1 MDKNKNLF
9 LKIHLSEK
17 ESELIKFQKQFKESL
32 FYMFF
37 VLLKNYKQV
46 LLIECI
52 SIILEYLQFLYFP
65 FDSYVNNYLKIY
77 SLMLNGKK
85 KIFLRK

>member
-1 MDKNKNLF
+1 MDNKDLF
-9 LKIHLSEK
+9 MKIHLSEK
-17 ESELIKFQKQFKESL
+17 ESRFMKFQKEFKESL

-85 KIFLRK
+85 KIFLIK

>member
-1 MDKNKNLF
+1 MDNKDLF
-9 LKIHLSEK
+9 MKIHLSEK
-17 ESELIKFQKQFKESL
+17 EGKFMKFQKEFKESL

>member
-1 MDKNKNLF
+1 MDNKDLF
-9 LKIHLSEK
+9 MKIHLSEK
-17 ESELIKFQKQFKESL
+17 EGKFMKFQKEFKESL

-77 SLMLNGKK
+77 SLIKKKKK

>member
-1 MDKNKNLF
+1 MDNKDLF
-9 LKIHLSEK
+9 MKIHLSEK
-17 ESELIKFQKQFKESL
+17 EGKFMIKSNKWGCN
-32 FYMFF
+32 MT
-37 VLLKNYKQV
+37 
-46 LLIECI
+46 
-52 SIILEYLQFLYFP
+52 LYFP

>member
-1 MDKNKNLF
+1 MDNKALF
-9 LKIHLSEK
+9 MKIHLSEK
-17 ESELIKFQKQFKESL
+17 EGKFMKFQKEFKESL